1 MNKYK
6 IKVNGKEYEV
16 EVEQI
21 GGDPVVA
28 TAAPKV
34 AQAVAAPVAKSAPKA
49 QGTVGNVKVSAP
61 MPGTILGV
69 QVAVGDTVEKG
80 QTLCSTPP
88 SCERERERERESDQ
102 GKGKGASNHHSRIRK
117 RKHQRKRKGK

>member
-21 GGDPVVA
+21 GGEPVVA
-28 TAAPKV
+28 AAAPK
-34 AQAVAAPVAKSAPKA
+34 AAPATPAPVSKAAPKA
-49 QGTVGNVKVSAP
+49 QGTVGSVKVNAP

-69 QVAVGDTVEKG
+69 KVAVGEKVEKG
-80 QTLCSTPP
+80 QTLLILEAMKMENEIAAPEAGTVSSINVETGAAV
-88 SCERERERERESDQ
+88 ESGQ
-102 GKGKGASNHHSRIRK
+102 LLASLS
-117 RKHQRKRKGK
+117 